1 MDYIIFFIG
10 FFIGALTITLIVKHK
25 QKKAQEQLMFQE
37 QRRPKKPYTEV
48 FSEEVEV
55 EDYEKWSEIR
65 WLTHS
70 TSL

>member
-1 MDYIIFFIG
+1 MAYICFFIG

-55 EDYEKWSEIR
+55 EDYEK
-65 WLTHS
+65 
-70 TSL
+70 